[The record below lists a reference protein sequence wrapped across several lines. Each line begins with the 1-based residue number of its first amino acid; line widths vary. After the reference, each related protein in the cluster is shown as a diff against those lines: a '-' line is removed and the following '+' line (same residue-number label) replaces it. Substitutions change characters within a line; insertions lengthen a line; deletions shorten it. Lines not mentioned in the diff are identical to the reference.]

1 MEIGYVNARIRGM
14 KSHLLDSEFFERL
27 IHKPDIDSI
36 ISELERTPYRN
47 DVELASVQADGIH
60 CIENALRLNLT
71 RTSNLI
77 LRLVKDESF
86 ENLIRT
92 VLNKWDVQNI
102 KTILRGKNIHA
113 PAEEIRECL
122 VSAGELDETTLV
134 ELVKQ
139 PDIRAVID
147 LLGTWDSH
155 YAVPLTS
162 SYERYTKRRD
172 LAVLEYALDKY
183 YYKKAL
189 SILKGKSYNERLLKE
204 LLGAEIDVIN
214 LKSAV
219 RMVRDGI
226 NPEEGGRILIE
237 GGEYLETDFLRE
249 LIKEKR
255 IGDVVAK
262 LSGTPFTFLQS
273 VGQDETGRISQYEKQ
288 LDRYLIEKGLRSFR
302 GDPLSIAGVLGYIW
316 AKNTEI
322 TNIRIISRCKNAF
335 IPENEIRGEMIDVS
349 VYGRDRS

>member
-14 KSHLLDSEFFERL
+14 KSHLLDSEFYERL
-27 IHKPDIDSI
+27 IHKPDVDAI

-60 CIENALRLNLT
+60 CIENALRLNLA

-86 ENLIRT
+86 ENLIRI

-102 KTILRGKNIHA
+102 KTIMRGKNIHA
-113 PAEEIRECL
+113 PADEIRECL
-122 VSAGELDETTLV
+122 VSAGELDEATLV

-147 LLGTWDSH
+147 LLGTWNSH
-155 YAVPLTS
+155 YASPLTR
-162 SYERYTKRRD
+162 SYDKYKKKRD

-183 YYKKAL
+183 YYKESL
-189 SILKGKSYNERLLKE
+189 STLKGKSYNVTILKE
-204 LLGAEIDVIN
+204 LLCSEIDIIN
-214 LKSAV
+214 LKSAL

-226 NPEEGGRILIE
+226 KPEEGGRIFIE
-237 GGEYLETDFLRE
+237 GGTVFETDFLKG
-249 LIKEKR
+249 LIKERR
-255 IGDVVAK
+255 IMDVVTK
-262 LSGTPFTFLQS
+262 LSGTPFSFLQPI
-273 VGQDETGRISQYEKQ
+273 GHEENGRISQYEKQ
-288 LDRYLIEKGLRSFR
+288 LDKYLIEKGIAFFR

-335 IPENEIRGEMIDVS
+335 IPENEIREEMINV
-349 VYGRDRS
+349 